1 MRGQRSSVATP
12 TRRNVL
18 GGLFSLLAA
27 GCGEST
33 NSELNLALVNGQVWT
48 GQPDMPRTDAI
59 GINGAYIAALGEA
72 SVRAQIT
79 SKTQVI
85 DLDGAFAIPAFID
98 SHTHFLKAA
107 VALLQPDLLSVK
119 NRAEFV
125 ARIAAVAKRNPGEWI
140 LGQSW
145 DEYRMGGQLPSR
157 DWIDPVT
164 PDTPVAIPRTD
175 LHLVLANSKA
185 LDLAGIDKNTAD
197 PVGGEIVRDADGI
210 PTGILKDNAKLL
222 VERVIP
228 PYTAAQEDSA
238 LAQAIDLCHTN
249 GVAQVHIPEIDW
261 NAHHA
266 LRRTPL
272 AREKGLRFYSMVPI
286 EGWPEIAQ
294 TIAEEGRGD
303 DWVRWGA
310 VKALAD
316 GSLGSRTAL
325 FYDPYHD
332 DPSTSGIRI
341 MGKEALKD
349 AVINADA
356 AGLQVCVH
364 AIGDR
369 ANDDALD
376 IFQSAA
382 NINGPRDRRFRIEH
396 AQHLRPETIPRFAK
410 QNVIASVQPYHA
422 IDDGRWAETRIG
434 NERLDGTYAFA
445 SLINSGA
452 RVSFGSD
459 WPVAPINPLTGIY
472 AAVTRQTLDG
482 ANPDGWIP
490 DQKITA
496 EQALYA
502 YTAENA
508 FAGFQDTVTGAIAP
522 GYFADITVL
531 DRDITRL
538 DGEQIKSVNVL
549 KTIVGG
555 VVRYAA

>member
-1 MRGQRSSVATP
+1 M
-12 TRRNVL
+12 
-18 GGLFSLLAA
+18 A
-27 GCGEST
+27 GCTDLTPASFDLVLT
-33 NSELNLALVNGQVWT
+33 NGRFWT
-48 GQPDMPRTDAI
+48 GRPSMPMTDAL
-59 GINGAYIAALGEA
+59 GISGAYITALGA
-72 SVRAQIT
+72 DAVGSKIT

-107 VALLQPDLLSVK
+107 VALLQPDLLSVTSK
-119 NRAEFV
+119 SEFV
-125 ARIAAVAKRNPGEWI
+125 ARIAAVAKRNPGAWI

-157 DWIDPVT
+157 DWIDAVT
-164 PDTPVAIPRTD
+164 PDTPVAVPRTD

-185 LDLAGIDKNTAD
+185 LQLAGIDKNTPNPA
-197 PVGGEIVRDADGI
+197 GGEIERDEDGE

-222 VERVIP
+222 IERVIP
-228 PYTAAQEDSA
+228 PYTAAQEDAA
-238 LAQAIDLCHTN
+238 LAKAIDLCHAN

-261 NAHHA
+261 NAHNA

-286 EGWPEIAQ
+286 EGWRQIAQ

-325 FYDPYHD
+325 FYDPYSD

-341 MGKEALKD
+341 MARDALEK
-349 AVINADA
+349 AVIEADA

-376 IFQSAA
+376 IFQSATE
-382 NINGPRDRRFRIEH
+382 INGPRDRRFRIEH
-396 AQHLRPETIPRFAK
+396 AQHLRPETIPRFAR

-422 IDDGRWAETRIG
+422 IDDGRWAESRIG
-434 NERLDGTYAFA
+434 SARLNGTYAFA
-445 SLINSGA
+445 SLIKSGA

-459 WPVAPINPLTGIY
+459 WPVAPIDPLTGIY
-472 AAVTRQTLDG
+472 AAVTRETIDG
-482 ANPDGWIP
+482 ANPGGWLP
-490 DQKITA
+490 DQKVTA

-502 YTAENA
+502 YTVENA
-508 FAGFQDTVTGAIAP
+508 YAGFQDTVTGALAP

-538 DGEQIKSVNVL
+538 SGEQIKSVKVL

-555 VVRYAA
+555 VVRHSA